1 MQPFQLETFRSE
13 VARSETIE
21 NLRTIRDRAHEK
33 LHGYPLLMDGI
44 AWNALMNDVH
54 DAIIARVVA
63 LSERKL
69 QRAGMIKPASTPY
82 AFLLF
87 GSGGRREQT
96 LWSDQ
101 DNGLVYADPEDG
113 RELEAER
120 YYEQFGAALV
130 EGLEA
135 AGYPRCEGDV
145 VCTNPAWRKPLSAWI
160 GTLRTWLTEPDW
172 EHMRYLLI
180 VADMRCF
187 AGDVA
192 LAAAIQTY
200 LLTYVNDHRAILN
213 HLLQNTLHR
222 KVSLGPFGQLIR
234 ERYGEDAGGVD
245 IKYGSYIPLVNAIR
259 LLAIAHGVTASGTL
273 GRVEALRA
281 ACPEKAEEARSWEKA
296 LEINLRLRSLT
307 PFQIEDGRY
316 TSRGKLA
323 ATDLT
328 KERKHDLKLCLK
340 IGTHLQRYVN
350 THIHEAIEK
359 GEKRTE

>member
-1 MQPFQLETFRSE
+1 MQRFQLETFRSE
-13 VARSETIE
+13 VARSETIAH
-21 NLRTIRDRAHEK
+21 LRTIRDRAHET
-33 LHGYPLLMDGI
+33 LHGYPLLLDGI

-54 DAIIARVVA
+54 DAIVARVVA
-63 LSERKL
+63 LTERKL
-69 QRAGMIKPASTPY
+69 QKGGLAMPEAAPY

-113 RELEAER
+113 QETEAER
-120 YYEQFGAALV
+120 YYEQFGGALV
-130 EGLEA
+130 EGLEE

-160 GTLRTWLTEPDW
+160 GTLRSWLTEPDW

-187 AGDVA
+187 AGDDK
-192 LAAAIQTY
+192 LAAAIRAY
-200 LLTYVNDHRAILN
+200 LLAYVNEHRDILE
-213 HLLQNTLHR
+213 HLLHNTLHR

-259 LLAIAHGVTASGTL
+259 LLAMAHGIGATSTV
-273 GRVEALRA
+273 GRIEALGA
-281 ACPEKAEEARSWEKA
+281 ACPDRAEEMRAWEKA

-307 PFQIEDGRY
+307 PFQLEDGRY

-340 IGTHLQRYVN
+340 IGTQLQRYVN
-350 THIHEAIEK
+350 THIREAIEK
-359 GEKRTE
+359 GE